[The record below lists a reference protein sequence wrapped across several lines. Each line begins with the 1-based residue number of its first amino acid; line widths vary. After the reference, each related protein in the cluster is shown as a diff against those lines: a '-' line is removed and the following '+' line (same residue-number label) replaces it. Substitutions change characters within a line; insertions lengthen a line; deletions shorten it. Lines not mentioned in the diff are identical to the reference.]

1 MTYISKKK
9 ICNWYFPVS
18 LSMEIMVFPKTLR
31 APRPHF
37 HLHVI
42 MQKETGQ
49 DNFCEDSQTCRKF
62 SNGANGAWHEQ
73 RRI

>member
-1 MTYISKKK
+1 
-9 ICNWYFPVS
+9 
-18 LSMEIMVFPKTLR
+18 MEIMVFPKTLR

-42 MQKETGQ
+42 MQKETVQ